1 MTRKRKPDGGKA
13 SLRKLK
19 VKKETLKD
27 LDGKGKASKVKGGDM
42 VEYASALVPCAPLTT
57 ACPTHTCGPSK
68 CVVCQIR

>member
-1 MTRKRKPDGGKA
+1 MTTKKTATGKRRDN
-13 SLRKLK
+13 KLK
-19 VKKETLKD
+19 LKKETLKD